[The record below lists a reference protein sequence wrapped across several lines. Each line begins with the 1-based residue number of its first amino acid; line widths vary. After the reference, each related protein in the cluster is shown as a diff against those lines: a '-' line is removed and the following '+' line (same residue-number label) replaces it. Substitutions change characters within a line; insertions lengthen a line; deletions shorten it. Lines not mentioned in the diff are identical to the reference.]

1 MIRPEFTLDTINIWF
16 PNQKEPIYDPE
27 DPDLMMIF
35 KAYWREERRRMIE
48 GFEIDGVSI
57 SGWLYWHTVYYHIV
71 LYKEVLIGGKKRK
84 VRDLIVPLLRDIE
97 WIVADDFVRCEDL
110 GKFYMLIGSRDF
122 GKSIIA
128 ASRAAYL
135 YTLFSNSES
144 VISSSE
150 KTFIKLA
157 TNKIE
162 DGLTHL
168 HPVLKKQRIANNW
181 EKEVKAG
188 WKDKA
193 TNQPDPKSSNSVI
206 YVRNYEM
213 GNKSMACAGTRPG
226 FHLIDEVG
234 TLPNFIGCIKDSEG
248 AWYSGEGTEAKPS
261 CLTMYAGTG
270 GDMDSGKE
278 ASEVFYAPEAYN
290 VLDFEDKWEGRGRIG
305 RFITATMA
313 NMDYKDTKTLAEYL
327 GVESETLSKIKIRVS
342 DEERAKREWW
352 DKEYE
357 KARRSKNQKAILKFL
372 ARSPIKPSDSFLVLT
387 KNDFNIPAAQEQIKR
402 IKALDKVGTP
412 IELRHDGVK
421 IVHDISQKL
430 PISSFPYKDDGN
442 PNGADAPIM
451 IYEFPIEQ
459 NPPFGLYVAG
469 VDPYRQASS
478 EYSESLGAVYIFK
491 RIHNIQ
497 SEKYQYMFVAS
508 YVARPN
514 NKEDWNSNARMLIK
528 YYNALTLCE
537 NDEMSFIDYMVAMGD
552 SIYLAT
558 QPQWLKEIAP
568 NSKVNRDFGIHMS
581 NDRIRSHVFG
591 KLKRYLD
598 MAWDSRRD
606 VTGSVISEVLNV
618 SRVFD
623 AMLLEEVVHFNF
635 DGNFDRIIAAALAVT
650 LADHLD
656 PQYKVSS
663 TEDDPRLKAYF
674 ERNKTRITKQSILG
688 SPSRKYRS
696 GKPKIFNMYINDYQ
710 NQHRA

>member
-1 MIRPEFTLDTINIWF
+1 MVNTDFTLDTHNIWF
-16 PNQKEPIYDPE
+16 PDQREPVYDP
-27 DPDLMMIF
+27 DDAPSMQTF
-35 KAYWREERRRMIE
+35 KAYWREEKRRLIE
-48 GFEIDGVSI
+48 GFEIDGIYI
-57 SGWLYWHTVYYHIV
+57 SGWLYWHTVYWHIV
-71 LYKEVLIGGKKRK
+71 AYREMLVGGKKRK
-84 VRDLIVPLLRDIE
+84 VRELIVPLLRDIE
-97 WIVADDFVRCEDL
+97 WIIADDFVKCEDL

-135 YTLFSNSES
+135 YTLFPNSES

-150 KTFIKLA
+150 KTYIKLA

-162 DGLTHL
+162 DGLTHI
-168 HPVLKKQRIANNW
+168 HPFWKKQRILNNW
-181 EKEVKAG
+181 EKEVRAG
-188 WKDKA
+188 WKDKVS
-193 TNQPDPKSSNSVI
+193 NQPDPKSSNSVI
-206 YVRNYEM
+206 FVRNYEM
-213 GNKSMACAGTRPG
+213 GNKSMASAGTRPA
-226 FHLIDEVG
+226 FHLIDEIG

-248 AWYSGEGTEAKPS
+248 AWYSGEGSEGKPS

-290 VLDFEDKWEGRGRIG
+290 VLDFEDEWEGRGRIG

-352 DKEYE
+352 DREYE

-387 KNDFNIPAAQEQIKR
+387 KNDFNVTGAKAQQVR

-412 IELRHDGVK
+412 VDLKHDGVK
-421 IVHDISQKL
+421 IKHSISQKL

-442 PNGADAPIM
+442 PNGADAPII

-459 NPPFGLYVAG
+459 TPPFGLYVAG
-469 VDPYRQASS
+469 VDPYRHATS
-478 EYSESLGAVYIFK
+478 EHSESLGAVYIFK

-514 NKEDWNSNARMLIK
+514 NKEDWNENARLLIK
-528 YYNALTLCE
+528 YYNAQALCE
-537 NDEMSFIDYMVAMGD
+537 NDEMSFIDYMVSKGD
-552 SIYLAT
+552 SMYLAA
-558 QPQWLKEIAP
+558 QPQWLKEVAP

-598 MAWDSRRD
+598 MSWDTRKD
-606 VTGSVISEVLNV
+606 VNGSVISEVLNV

-623 AMLLEEVVHFNF
+623 IMLLEEIIKFNF
-635 DGNFDRIIAAALAVT
+635 DGNFDRVIAAALAIT

-656 PQYKVSS
+656 PQYTVSS
-663 TEDDPRLKAYF
+663 TQEDPRLQAYF
-674 ERNKTRITKQSILG
+674 ERNKTRFAKQSILG
-688 SPSRKYRS
+688 SSRHSSRYKS
-696 GKPKIFNMYINDYQ
+696 GKAKILT
-710 NQHRA
+710 